1 MKKLILVLAL
11 VLVASPAFALNLTLT
26 QQGTTSVY
34 DLGYAGAD
42 PGNLPRAFALDV
54 VVTGGATISA
64 VTPTMTGESTSGTP
78 GYGIFPGTIAIDGNG
93 VVTSYGSPVA
103 PDTDPGASGTGIG
116 TDEVILELGSLYVGG
131 PNAPGTS
138 GLLCTL
144 TLNCGG
150 ASAGKITVSEE
161 DTYRGGVVLEDG
173 TSATVAAKDANSC
186 VLDCLNQA
194 VVPVAEWDAW
204 VAWGKPNCWCYKRQ
218 CRGDTDGV
226 IAGPYWV
233 SIGDL
238 NLLRSAY
245 NKFDATLATITNGIC
260 ADLDHIKSGP
270 YRVAISDLNA
280 LRSYYNKFVG
290 SVPCCDANQDCIL
303 TPPEKWNFWT
313 N

>member
-173 TSATVAAKDANSC
+173 TSATVAAKDANTC

-194 VVPVAEWDAW
+194 VVPALEWNAW
-204 VAWGKPNCWCYKRQ
+204 VQFGKPDCWCYRKQ
-218 CRGDTDGV
+218 CRGDTDNLLT
-226 IAGPYWV
+226 GPAPV
-233 SIGDL
+233 GIPDL
-238 NLLRSAY
+238 NKLKASINLL
-245 NKFDATLATITNGIC
+245 DAQLLLVPNGIC
-260 ADLDHIKSGP
+260 ADFDHAKTGP
-270 YRVAISDLNA
+270 ARVGIPDLNILKQYINDLGA
-280 LRSYYNKFVG
+280 T
-290 SVPCCDANQDCIL
+290 VPCSDANQDCTL
-303 TPPEKWNFWT
+303 TQPEKWNFWKP
-313 N
+313 

>member
-194 VVPVAEWDAW
+194 VVPVAEWNAW
-204 VAWGKPNCWCYKRQ
+204 VQFGKPDCWCCKRQ
-218 CRGDTDGV
+218 CRGDADC
-226 IAGPYWV
+226 IKSGPFWV
-233 SIGDL
+233 ATPDL
-238 NLLRSAY
+238 NLLKVAY
-245 NKFDATLATITNGIC
+245 NKSDPALLLIPGGIC
-260 ADLDHIKSGP
+260 ADFDHIKSGP
-270 YRVAISDLNA
+270 FRVATSDLNT
-280 LRSYYNKFVG
+280 LKIYYNKPEA